1 MPNRSGIGILER
13 FFAINQ
19 GDQAVPI
26 LQVAPEYELYYELVP
41 GLKER
46 PCLVFLHEGLGC
58 TDLWKDFPKRLCDL
72 TGCPGLVYDR
82 RGYGRS
88 SPLAGPR
95 TIHYLHE
102 YALLELP
109 RVLAAVIPD
118 RDYLVIGHSDGG
130 SIALIHAAERPAGLR
145 GIITEAAHVFVEQE
159 TVDGIRA
166 ADDAY
171 LAGKLH
177 RLARYHGDKTDT
189 TFKAWSRTWI
199 TEGFRHWNIEYLLPS
214 IQVPALVMQGVQ
226 DQYATAAQVTAIVGR
241 VGNREAVMIP
251 HCGHTPHQEQPELTL
266 QRMATFIRDPAART
280 PG

>member
-1 MPNRSGIGILER
+1 M
-13 FFAINQ
+13 
-19 GDQAVPI
+19 
-26 LQVAPEYELYYELVP
+26 LQVGPEYELYYELVP
-41 GLKER
+41 GSKEK
-46 PCLVFLHEGLGC
+46 PCLLFLHEGLGC
-58 TDLWKDFPKRLCDL
+58 TALWKDFPKRLCQA

-82 RGYGRS
+82 RGYGHS
-88 SPLAGPR
+88 SPLAGAR
-95 TIHYLHE
+95 SIHYLHE
-102 YALLELP
+102 YALWELP

-130 SIALIHAAERPAGLR
+130 SIALIHAAEQPARLR

-177 RLARYHGDKTDT
+177 RLTQYHGDKTDT

-199 TEGFRHWNIEYLLPS
+199 KEGFRHWNIEYLLPS
-214 IQVPALVMQGVQ
+214 IQVPALVMQGVE
-226 DQYATAAQVTAIVGR
+226 DQYATGAQVTAIVGG
-241 VGNREAVMIP
+241 VANREAVMIP
-251 HCGHTPHQEQPELTL
+251 ECGHIPHQEQPGTTL
-266 QRMATFIRDPAART
+266 RRMAAFIGELDSRM